1 MLRLSTG
8 QMPVD
13 MGRDLD
19 ERDAGLGYVGVV
31 FKDMPSRAG
40 RSR

>member
-13 MGRDLD
+13 IGRDLV
-19 ERDAGLGYVGVV
+19 ERDAALRYIGVV
-31 FKDMPSRAG
+31 FKDMP
-40 RSR
+40 